1 MRPVQQ
7 LALTAALLA
16 GTLAACSQGVN
27 SGVPVGA
34 AVAPVHTGRAL
45 VVGLTDPAAASRVAA
60 QVGGTVAAQLPALRA
75 VLIVL
80 SGPRPDPQAAALA
93 LTGTPGVVYA
103 APQGTLARDPLE
115 AARATTLRPQAVNQT
130 IDALPQYSLDANH
143 LNVQAAWK
151 AGLRGSGVTVG
162 LLDAPAD
169 LNHPDLSARW
179 GGRAYDPATDTV
191 YTGAADWTSAVKR
204 MSGGDLSGL
213 GSGTA
218 TASAA
223 VGAQNGTGMVGVA
236 PDAKFLTA
244 AVFQPAFVGSF
255 DAARALVW
263 TVDAGAK
270 VVALPWSSLGYDP
283 LLKAATDYAL
293 ARGVT
298 VVAAAGNA
306 ARQERQ
312 QPAMY
317 PGVLAS
323 VAGDLSGARA
333 RFSSYGPDP
342 SPLAP
347 GLDLL
352 LANPGWDAATGG
364 YALYSGT
371 SFSTAL
377 LAGGAALLLGADAS
391 LDPYQVRAL
400 LLQAAGGA
408 GSVSGPLDLGR
419 LPALLTAPR
428 PQQAATAHLSLRVKT
443 DSGDVPALL
452 GDLTLLSADAGGP
465 VYLARTD
472 ASGNADFY
480 GVQPG
485 TYRVL
490 AAAPD
495 LSITG
500 GQASER
506 GSLSADL
513 TLAPGAVTTQTY
525 TLAKG
530 AVNLNPVDPYEPN
543 DDPASA
549 ALLQYGQ
556 QTAAAYIAG
565 KPRDVDFY
573 AFQGRAGDRVRAS
586 VAAKGD
592 PAVGGQLDS
601 VLVLR
606 DPAGAVIGYD
616 DDYTGPDARLEAT
629 LPASG
634 RYTFEVSSFR
644 ILGPSEGTDPSK
656 GQPDDSPFNR
666 YRLNLDLLNTSP

>member
-1 MRPVQQ
+1 MRHVKG
-7 LALTAALLA
+7 LVVTGALLA
-16 GTLAACSQGVN
+16 GTLAACSQSAN
-27 SGVPVGA
+27 SGVPVGGGA
-34 AVAPVHTGRAL
+34 ASFSAAQTL
-45 VVGLTDPAAASRVAA
+45 VVGLSDPAAAGRVAER
-60 QVGGTVAAQLPALRA
+60 VGGTVAAQLPALKA

-80 SGPRPDPQAAALA
+80 NGPRPDPQAAALA

-115 AARATTLRPQAVNQT
+115 AARTPTLLPQSVNQT

-151 AGLRGSGVTVG
+151 AGLRGNGVTVG

-169 LNHPDLSARW
+169 LNHPDLNARW
-179 GGRAYDPATDTV
+179 AGRAYDPATDTA

-204 MSGGDLSGL
+204 MNGGDLSGL
-213 GSGTA
+213 NSGTA

-223 VGAQNGTGMVGVA
+223 VGAQNGSGMVGVA

-293 ARGVT
+293 SRGVT

-333 RFSSYGPDP
+333 GFSSYGPDP

-352 LANPGWDAATGG
+352 LANPGWDAAAGG

-377 LAGGAALLLGADAS
+377 LAGGAALLLGADAR
-391 LDPYQVRAL
+391 LAPYQVKAL
-400 LLQAAGGA
+400 LLQAAGGK

-419 LPALLTAPR
+419 LPALLASPW

-452 GDLTLLSADAGGP
+452 GDLTLLSADPGGP
-465 VYLARTD
+465 VYLAQTD
-472 ASGNADFY
+472 SAGNADFY

-485 TYRVL
+485 TYRGL

-495 LSITG
+495 LSVTG

-513 TLAPGAVTTQTY
+513 TLAPGVVTAQTY

-549 ALLQYGQ
+549 APLGYGQ
-556 QTAAAYIAG
+556 QTALAYVAG
-565 KPRDVDFY
+565 KPRDLDFY

-606 DPAGAVIGYD
+606 DPSGTIIGYD
-616 DDYTGPDARLEAT
+616 DDYAGPDARLEAT

-634 RYTFEVSSFR
+634 RYTVEVSSFR
-644 ILGPSEGTDPSK
+644 ILGPSEGADPSK

-666 YRLNLDLLNTSP
+666 YRLRLDLLSSAP